1 MKFLLSVIALCLVM
15 ITAKLYI
22 PQAHAEVAGMD
33 AYDLKSD
40 YDFKRAVKSI
50 VENCSVDLDDYGYV
64 YPSC

>member
-1 MKFLLSVIALCLVM
+1 M